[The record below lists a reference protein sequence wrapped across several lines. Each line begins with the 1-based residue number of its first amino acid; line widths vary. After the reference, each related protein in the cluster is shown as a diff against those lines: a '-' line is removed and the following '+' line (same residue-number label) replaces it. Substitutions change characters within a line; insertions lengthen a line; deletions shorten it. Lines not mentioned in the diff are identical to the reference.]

1 MSADARF
8 ERLAT
13 LPLRSFEPEKRG
25 IGALWLQIRDI
36 ARHRQLLWLLTRRDL
51 QVRYRGSV
59 LGFLWTLIKPLILL
73 ATYYV
78 ILGQVLGAAKGIT
91 NFGIYVFSGLTI
103 YMLFS
108 ESLGAAAGSI
118 VGNGGLVK
126 KIYVPREIFPL
137 AAVGGAIF
145 MFAMQLVVLV
155 GAVVLFQQWPDP
167 SGLLFLLPAIALI
180 LIYVVAVG
188 LLLSAMNV
196 YLRDVQYITEILLT
210 LMMWGSPIVY
220 SWQMVKGLLVRFN
233 LPDWLLE
240 VYTNNPLTLAVL
252 GFHRALWSGGSPAD
266 YPPDLAARM
275 AIAGLV
281 GVVFLWAAHW
291 AFQRMQG
298 NLAQEL

>member
-1 MSADARF
+1 
-8 ERLAT
+8 
-13 LPLRSFEPEKRG
+13 
-25 IGALWLQIRDI
+25 
-36 ARHRQLLWLLTRRDL
+36 
-51 QVRYRGSV
+51 
-59 LGFLWTLIKPLILL
+59 
-73 ATYYV
+73 
-78 ILGQVLGAAKGIT
+78 
-91 NFGIYVFSGLTI
+91 
-103 YMLFS
+103 
-108 ESLGAAAGSI
+108 
-118 VGNGGLVK
+118 
-126 KIYVPREIFPL
+126 
-137 AAVGGAIF
+137 
-145 MFAMQLVVLV
+145 MQLVVLV

-180 LIYVVAVG
+180 LVYVVAVG
-188 LLLSAMNV
+188 VLLSAMNV

-266 YPPDLAARM
+266 YPPDLAVRM

-281 GVVFLWAAHW
+281 GVVFLGAAHW